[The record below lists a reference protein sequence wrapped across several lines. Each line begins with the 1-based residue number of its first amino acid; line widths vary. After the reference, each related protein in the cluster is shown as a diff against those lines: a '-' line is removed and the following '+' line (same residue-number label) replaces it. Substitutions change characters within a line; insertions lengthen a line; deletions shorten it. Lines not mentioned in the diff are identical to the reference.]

1 MRVEHASDAAVPA
14 KAAPD
19 LATGR
24 RVRRLVRALVIGLSL
39 GALYLIAVRHEA
51 ILVDLSAMT
60 AWCF

>member
-1 MRVEHASDAAVPA
+1 MRVEHASDAAAATAASDPA
-14 KAAPD
+14 TP
-19 LATGR
+19 R
-24 RVRRLVRALVIGLSL
+24 RVGRLVRALVIALSL